1 MKETILI
8 IIFMS
13 IILVFILIH
22 SSEVSYQESF
32 VDNDHYLVRNLEDKQ
47 DAANTLAEIKK
58 RLYRLVTY
66 SCEKAEIG
74 EYEDD
79 IFLKPYVNN
88 INKKFNNIIFR
99 ESTENN
105 KFTSY
110 SVNKG
115 EEIVFCLRSKEDD
128 KIHNINELMYV
139 AIHEIAHVGCP
150 EIGHTP
156 LFLKINKLLLKKAI
170 DCNVYVYKNYS
181 LNPENYCGIQ
191 LSTNIIR
198 YD

>member
-1 MKETILI
+1 MKESILI

-13 IILVFILIH
+13 IVLLFICIH

-32 VDNDHYLVRNLEDKQ
+32 VDNDQYLVRNLDDKKS
-47 DAANTLAEIKK
+47 AANMLAEIKK
-58 RLYRLVTY
+58 RLYTLINFIDKK
-66 SCEKAEIG
+66 CENSKE
-74 EYEDD
+74 
-79 IFLKPYVNN
+79 KN
-88 INKKFNNIIFR
+88 ILFVKQYNDTLLRKFNNIIFR
-99 ESTENN
+99 ESSENN

-128 KIHNINELMYV
+128 SLHDINELMYV

-156 LFLKINKLLLKKAI
+156 LFLEINKILLEQAI
-170 DCNVYVYKNYS
+170 ECNIYKYKNY
-181 LNPENYCGIQ
+181 NIYPENYCGIQ
-191 LSTNIIR
+191 LTSNILR
-198 YD
+198 

>member
-1 MKETILI
+1 MNESILI

-13 IILVFILIH
+13 IIFVFICLH

-32 VDNDHYLVRNLEDKQ
+32 IDHDKYLVRNFDDKK

-58 RLYRLVTY
+58 RLRTLIEFIENE
-66 SCEKAEIG
+66 CKCNEKS
-74 EYEDD
+74 
-79 IFLKPYVNN
+79 KNKN
-88 INKKFNNIIFR
+88 IRFIEQYNKNILRKFNNIIFR
-99 ESTENN
+99 ESSEDN

-115 EEIVFCLRSKEDD
+115 EEIVFCIRSKEDN
-128 KIHNINELMYV
+128 KIHDINELMYV

-156 LFLKINKLLLKKAI
+156 LF
-170 DCNVYVYKNYS
+170 
-181 LNPENYCGIQ
+181 
-191 LSTNIIR
+191 
-198 YD
+198 

>member
-1 MKETILI
+1 MKESILI

-13 IILVFILIH
+13 IVLLFICIH

-32 VDNDHYLVRNLEDKQ
+32 VDNDQYLVRNLDDKKS
-47 DAANTLAEIKK
+47 AANMLAEIKK
-58 RLYRLVTY
+58 RLYTLINFIDKK
-66 SCEKAEIG
+66 CENSKE
-74 EYEDD
+74 
-79 IFLKPYVNN
+79 KN
-88 INKKFNNIIFR
+88 ILFVKQYNDTILRKFNNIIFR
-99 ESTENN
+99 ESSENN

-128 KIHNINELMYV
+128 SLHDINELMYV

-156 LFLKINKLLLKKAI
+156 LFLEINKILLEQAI
-170 DCNVYVYKNYS
+170 ECNIYKYKNY
-181 LNPENYCGIQ
+181 NIYPENYCGIQ
-191 LSTNIIR
+191 LTSNILR
-198 YD
+198 